1 MNRLSFLKNYIIKH
15 PFKYKKKTFIDC
27 IMEKEQWIVRV
38 DVQEARNEEVSEKT
52 MSSHKD
58 DVWLSRQ
65 YN

>member
-1 MNRLSFLKNYIIKH
+1 
-15 PFKYKKKTFIDC
+15 
-27 IMEKEQWIVRV
+27 MEKEQWIVRV